1 MTTFVVIGLFFM
13 MKHLKINI
21 EEWKDKT
28 KSSVK
33 SLRQN
38 RDLLAF
44 LLFLILST
52 GLWFL
57 NALRKEYT
65 TTISYPVKYEDFP
78 KDFILL
84 GKPQN
89 KLQLKIK
96 SLGYGILPYHIGKI
110 LDPEPLNVS
119 SFRRIRS
126 GSKYGAYIP
135 TREMLNDISNK
146 LSNGVE
152 LIEIYPDTLYV
163 FFEKKE
169 SKKVAVVFDSKL
181 SFEQQFYQSGRIT
194 VIPDSVEVAGPAS
207 LVDSVDFI
215 KTESKS
221 YEGLKDSL
229 VRNVALEQLNNI
241 EVRPNR
247 VVVNIPVE
255 AFTQKNLRIP
265 VDQLNIPDS
274 LTLRSFPGDIN
285 LSFMVAASRFN
296 DIKAQDFSAI
306 IDFKQNTSTRLPD
319 RLKVKLLDQPEGIK
333 NVTYSPLF
341 VECLFEK
348 AKSDD

>member
-1 MTTFVVIGLFFM
+1 M
-13 MKHLKINI
+13 MERLKSNI
-21 EEWKDKT
+21 EKWFVAT
-28 KSSVK
+28 KETFRSF
-33 SLRQN
+33 RQN

-65 TTISYPVKYEDFP
+65 TTITYPVKYEEFP
-78 KDFILL
+78 DDFILL

-96 SLGYGILPYHIGKI
+96 SLGYSILPYHLGKI
-110 LDPEPLNVS
+110 LDPEPLDVS
-119 SFRRIRS
+119 SFRRIKN
-126 GSKYGAYIP
+126 GNKYGAYLS
-135 TREMLNDISNK
+135 TKDLLNDFSDK

-152 LIEIYPDTLYV
+152 LMEIYPDTLFV

-169 SKKVAVVFDSKL
+169 KRKVPVMFDAKL
-181 SFEQQFYQSGRIT
+181 SFEQQFYQSGLISLK
-194 VIPDSVEVAGPAS
+194 PDSVEISGPAS
-207 LVDSVDFI
+207 LVDSIGFVR
-215 KTESKS
+215 TEYTS
-221 YEGLKDSL
+221 YVGLKDSL
-229 VRNVALEQLNNI
+229 LRNVALEKIHNVELH
-241 EVRPNR
+241 PNR

-255 AFTQKNLRIP
+255 AFTEKSLTVP

-274 LTLRSFPGDIN
+274 LTLKSFPGDIHIT
-285 LSFMVAASRFN
+285 FTVAASRFN
-296 DIKAQDFSAI
+296 DIKASDFSAVV
-306 IDFKQNTSTRLPD
+306 DFNQSEGMRLPD
-319 RLKVKLLDQPEGIK
+319 RLKIKLLEKPEGVK

-348 AKSDD
+348 SKKK